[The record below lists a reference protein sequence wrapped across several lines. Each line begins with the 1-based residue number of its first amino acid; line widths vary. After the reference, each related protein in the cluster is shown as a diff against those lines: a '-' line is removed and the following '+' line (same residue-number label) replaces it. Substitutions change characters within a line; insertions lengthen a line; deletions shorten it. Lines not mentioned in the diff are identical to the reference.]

1 MDYKW
6 QKKADISISRIR
18 NANEILD
25 RLVNQLHTMRASEYD
40 EEWRKSM
47 GVLADCIQTTLS
59 EMQSAA
65 RKLKNSVSKV
75 EDPDDSPQL
84 SVVSDTHK
92 GVVEM

>member
-47 GVLADCIQTTLS
+47 GVLADCIQATLN
-59 EMQSAA
+59 ELQKAVK
-65 RKLKNSVSKV
+65 KLKNAVSNV
-75 EDPDDSPQL
+75 DDPDDSPQL
-84 SVVSDTHK
+84 SVYDDNK
-92 GVVEM
+92 EVVKM